1 MITLTESASKL
12 LTEYFKTLEKRPI
25 RVYAIPGG
33 CKGPMLIIAL
43 DETHEEYD
51 EIEEKDGFC
60 FCMARELKEMVREV
74 TIDAGSTGFTCTP
87 LVPLPNSGGCSSCSG
102 SCSGCH

>member
-1 MITLTESASKL
+1 MIILTESAKNL
-12 LTEYFKTLEKRPI
+12 LTDYFRTLEKRPI

-43 DETHEEYD
+43 DEAHEEYD